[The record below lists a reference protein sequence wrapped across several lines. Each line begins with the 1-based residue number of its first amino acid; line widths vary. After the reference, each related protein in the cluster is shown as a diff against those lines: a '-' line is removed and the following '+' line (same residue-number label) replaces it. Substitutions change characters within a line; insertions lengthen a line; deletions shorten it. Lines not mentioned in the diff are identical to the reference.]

1 MPPRNEASVG
11 VISSSFVGNI
21 VFSPLLELVE
31 VHVPQARVLKNNYLK
46 IIELYQTP
54 IKNLKIFINF
64 IAIESNLI

>member
-31 VHVPQARVLKNNYLK
+31 VPVPHARVLKNNYLK
-46 IIELYQTP
+46 ITGLYQMTT
-54 IKNLKIFINF
+54 KN
-64 IAIESNLI
+64 